1 MGAPDVKMPPP
12 PPPAP
17 DAADAAVRDAGLAA
31 SRRNMLGSRRK
42 SFLFGSSGAAPAAAV
57 PPVPPIATKQL
68 LGT

>member
-31 SRRNMLGSRRK
+31 SRRNLLGSRRK
-42 SFLFGSSGAAPAAAV
+42 SFLFGANGAAPAAV
-57 PPVPPIATKQL
+57 TPPPAIATKQL